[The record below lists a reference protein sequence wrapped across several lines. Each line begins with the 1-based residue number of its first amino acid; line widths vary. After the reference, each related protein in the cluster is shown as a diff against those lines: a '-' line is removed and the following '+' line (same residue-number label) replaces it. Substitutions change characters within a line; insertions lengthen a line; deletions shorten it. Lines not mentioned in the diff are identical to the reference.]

1 MNNLR
6 VLAVLLADIHTD
18 LHMAALDLMVK
29 GLADIM
35 QQACAACQLNVH
47 AKLASHQAGQ
57 PCHFQRMAQHIL
69 AVAGAILQAADQLDQ
84 IGMQAVDTKVHHSL
98 FALALHLNFQFAA
111 ALIHGFLNAG
121 RVDTAIGD
129 QALQGHAGHFT
140 AGLVKAGKG
149 DGFRRIINNE
159 VTASGSFQSA
169 DVAALAA
176 NDAALHLVRGQRH
189 HADGGFTGGIGCAAG
204 NGLADQLTGDGIT
217 FVLHVSLI
225 GADLH
230 GLFVGQL
237 IVNVLQQHGAG
248 IFLGHGGDGFQLF
261 GLAQLELFQLVQA
274 GFHQFAALFQVLFL
288 ALHGGG
294 ALIQRFLLLVHAA
307 FLAADLRAAV
317 LDFLVGV
324 SFQLERLV
332 FGLDDGFL
340 ALLLGSLD
348 GIVHDAFGF
357 LFGRADLG
365 FGGTLPVFPAKIIT
379 KRPAHGSG
387 NDNQHP
393 HQNWGHGS
401 FTPYKTQIKCRRAQH
416 KRNAFI
422 SGIPEKPGQPAP
434 VLSGSYHGYTASILQ
449 RKGLTFAVQ
458 ILPAIFYT
466 KWGDN
471 PKHTQKRIHL
481 KPHIHK

>member
-1 MNNLR
+1 
-6 VLAVLLADIHTD
+6 
-18 LHMAALDLMVK
+18 MAALDLMIK

-69 AVAGAILQAADQLDQ
+69 AIAGAILQAADQLDQ

-111 ALIHGFLNAG
+111 ALIHGLLNAG

-149 DGFRRIINNE
+149 DGFRRIVNNE

-288 ALHGGG
+288 ALQGFGLAVQG
-294 ALIQRFLLLVHAA
+294 IFLLVNAVFLTADLSTALFDLLVGLCLLGIDLGLQLEGLVLGFQNRFLALLVCGLDRFVHQAGSLG
-307 FLAADLRAAV
+307 LAADLC
-317 LDFLVGV
+317 
-324 SFQLERLV
+324 
-332 FGLDDGFL
+332 
-340 ALLLGSLD
+340 
-348 GIVHDAFGF
+348 
-357 LFGRADLG
+357 
-365 FGGTLPVFPAKIIT
+365 FGGLFPVVITNKIARSCT
-379 KRPAHGSG
+379 
-387 NDNQHP
+387 DNTHDQ
-393 HQNWGHGS
+393 GHDHFDRGHRVHS
-401 FTPYKTQIKCRRAQH
+401 PLF
-416 KRNAFI
+416 
-422 SGIPEKPGQPAP
+422 
-434 VLSGSYHGYTASILQ
+434 
-449 RKGLTFAVQ
+449 
-458 ILPAIFYT
+458 
-466 KWGDN
+466 
-471 PKHTQKRIHL
+471 
-481 KPHIHK
+481 